1 MTSTFNIL
9 TRIRP
14 PLNLE
19 KRCVYCE
26 LDEKTLYVINQKRDI
41 LNKIVHTR
49 RNFSFDKVYDIDYGN
64 YDIFVDLKPIIE
76 KTYTQK
82 KDITLFMYGQ
92 TGSGKTHTSLGY
104 QDEKG
109 LLYLWLQYI
118 KDKEDEEENVYI
130 TSVQIHNDNCFDIFN
145 NNTKI
150 SQLEDKNGKIHL
162 RNCKKKYLNE
172 ISVTELIEDIK
183 NTRIVGLSSENDKSS
198 RSHLLIQIWLKNNL
212 VNIIDLA
219 GSEKAV
225 NNICANRNQ
234 MRENANINKSIM
246 VLKECI
252 RAVKQKQPYI
262 PFRQSNLTKILKDT
276 FLNNNVSVVIATL
289 SPELRNA
296 GDTLNTLSYISD
308 MKSLKRQVSEPILMK
323 MQPIKEEENMRNQFK
338 DRIKTTLEELH
349 NIRIKL
355 FERYKYTNNNSDKET
370 FKTNLLDEINTL
382 HKILDFI

>member
-1 MTSTFNIL
+1 MLSTFNII

-19 KRCVYCE
+19 KRCIYSE

-64 YDIFVDLKPIIE
+64 YDIFVDLKPVIE
-76 KTYTQK
+76 KTYIQN

-92 TGSGKTHTSLGY
+92 TGSGKTHTSMGY
-104 QDEKG
+104 KDEKG
-109 LLYLWLQYI
+109 LLYFWLQYI
-118 KDKEDEEENVYI
+118 EEKEEQDVYI

-145 NNTKI
+145 NNVKI
-150 SQLEDKNGKIHL
+150 SQMEDKNGKVHL

-172 ISVTELIEDIK
+172 ISISDLIEYIK
-183 NTRIVGLSSENDKSS
+183 NARIVGLSSENDKSS

-225 NNICANRNQ
+225 NNICSNRNQ

-262 PFRQSNLTKILKDT
+262 PYRQSNLTKILKDT
-276 FLNNNVSVVIATL
+276 FLNNSVSIVIATL
-289 SPELRNA
+289 SPELRNV

-308 MKSLKRQVSEPILMK
+308 MKSLKRQVSEPILMR
-323 MQPIKEEENMRNQFK
+323 MQPIKEDIPLEFK
-338 DRIKTTLEELH
+338 GRIKNTLEDLH
-349 NIRIKL
+349 DVRIKL
-355 FERYKYTNNNSDKET
+355 FERYKQTGEESDKEI

-382 HKILDFI
+382 HKILDYI

>member
-1 MTSTFNIL
+1 M
-9 TRIRP
+9 
-14 PLNLE
+14 
-19 KRCVYCE
+19 
-26 LDEKTLYVINQKRDI
+26 
-41 LNKIVHTR
+41 
-49 RNFSFDKVYDIDYGN
+49 
-64 YDIFVDLKPIIE
+64 
-76 KTYTQK
+76 
-82 KDITLFMYGQ
+82 
-92 TGSGKTHTSLGY
+92 
-104 QDEKG
+104 
-109 LLYLWLQYI
+109 
-118 KDKEDEEENVYI
+118 
-130 TSVQIHNDNCFDIFN
+130 
-145 NNTKI
+145 
-150 SQLEDKNGKIHL
+150 
-162 RNCKKKYLNE
+162 
-172 ISVTELIEDIK
+172 
-183 NTRIVGLSSENDKSS
+183 
-198 RSHLLIQIWLKNNL
+198 
-212 VNIIDLA
+212 NIIDLA

-234 MRENANINKSIM
+234 MRENANINKNIM